1 MPRPGWLEHDPDE
14 IFSKVQLC
22 LSEVAQKMS
31 SRGIAI
37 HDVGTV
43 GITCQRETT
52 VVWDRETGVPLHN
65 AIVWSD
71 TRTTSVLPDLELA
84 CKKNNINLPE
94 MTGLALST
102 YFSGPKVRWMID
114 NDEKVKKA
122 LCEDKTAIIGT
133 IDTWLLYKLT

>member
-1 MPRPGWLEHDPDE
+1 
-14 IFSKVQLC
+14 
-22 LSEVAQKMS
+22 MS

-37 HDVGTV
+37 QDVGTV

-52 VVWDRETGVPLHN
+52 VVWDRVTGVPLYN

-84 CKKNNINLPE
+84 CKNKGVNLPE

-114 NDEKVKKA
+114 NEEKVRNA
-122 LCEDKTAIIGT
+122 LCEDKTAVIGT
-133 IDTWLLYKLT
+133 IDTWLLYKLTQYNPEGPAHKTDVTNASRTLMFNCKKM